1 MSPEVER
8 ARAIVRESGGPELWE
23 RLEALER
30 SAPGSPAPRPRPADR
45 ADFDVIIAGGGLSL
59 LLAPALARRG
69 LKVAVLDR
77 GRIGAVHR
85 EWNASR
91 SELAPLIAEGIV
103 DAAGLEALI
112 VAQYREGVCRW
123 HGGGS
128 YAVRGVLDVAIDAHG
143 LLSRAR
149 AAAEAQGVV
158 LLDHHLIEAEA
169 GGAEAITVSVR
180 GLGGAAF
187 ELSGKLLV
195 DARGARSPY
204 AGADLVC
211 PTVGGV
217 LRGLDEGVGPDLLDP
232 EVGDILATTEHVEE
246 GRQHV
251 WESFPGRA
259 HESTVYLFY
268 YAEAGQLPPQA
279 LSLLFARFF
288 AQRPRF
294 KRGDAALLRPTFG
307 FIPGWSRLVSAP
319 RPSERRVALFGDAAA
334 RHSPLTYCGFGS
346 LLRSF
351 GPFADAI
358 QALLEGPPGSLAQ
371 PLRGL
376 LEDEAIHLGTGAL
389 SAMMSR
395 PSRDPA
401 AMNAL
406 LDAAFHSLSE
416 LGQEPFR
423 ALLQDQMPLPA
434 FLEFLRRTARKRPQ
448 VYREVLGL
456 LGARRALRWGFNV
469 ASSLVHV

>member
-1 MSPEVER
+1 MSAEVER
-8 ARAIVRESGGPELWE
+8 ARAIVREAGGPELWE

-30 SAPGSPAPRPRPADR
+30 AAPSPSRPRPRPAEQ
-45 ADFDVIIAGGGLSL
+45 ADFDVILAGGGLSL

-91 SELAPLIAEGIV
+91 PELAPLVAEGIV
-103 DAAGLEALI
+103 DAVELESLI

-149 AAAEAQGVV
+149 ASAEAHGVV

-169 GGAEAITVSVR
+169 GGASAITVSVR
-180 GLGGAAF
+180 GAAGGAF
-187 ELSGKLLV
+187 ELSGKILV

-204 AGADLVC
+204 ASADLVC

-217 LRGLDEGVGPDLLDP
+217 LRGLDEGVGPTLLDP
-232 EVGDILATTEHVEE
+232 EVGDILATTEHCEE

-251 WESFPGRA
+251 WESFPGRP

-288 AQRPRF
+288 ATRPRF
-294 KRGDAALLRPTFG
+294 KRGEATLLRPTFG

-319 RPSERRVALFGDAAA
+319 RPSERRVLLFGDAAA
-334 RHSPLTYCGFGS
+334 RHSPLTYCGFGA

-351 GPFADAI
+351 GPAADAI
-358 QALLEGPPGSLAQ
+358 QALLEGPPARLTA
-371 PLRGL
+371 PLPGL
-376 LEDEAIHLGTGAL
+376 LADEPIHLGTGAL
-389 SAMMSR
+389 SAMMAR
-395 PSRDPA
+395 PPRDPG

-406 LDAAFHSLSE
+406 LDAAFLSLSE
-416 LGQEPFR
+416 LGEEPFR
-423 ALLQDQMPLPA
+423 ALLQDRMPLPA
-434 FLEFLRRTARKRPQ
+434 FVDFLRRTARRRPQ
-448 VYREVLGL
+448 VYREVFGQ
-456 LGARRALRWGFNV
+456 LGAGRALRWGFNV
-469 ASSLVHV
+469 ASSLVRA